1 MLPLRLASCVDG
13 RPCVVFMST
22 QHGWLHILT
31 YIHTYLLIFFSI
43 VGSIPSR
50 LATPCFNID
59 TCFRTNCEGNSH
71 THTHTEIARTDE
83 RIHRNRIS

>member
-1 MLPLRLASCVDG
+1 MGVASEACIVRG
-13 RPCVVFMST
+13 RKTMCGVHVYST
-22 QHGWLHILT
+22 WMVA
-31 YIHTYLLIFFSI
+31 HTYLLIFFSI

-83 RIHRNRIS
+83 RIHRNLIS